1 MIGKIIAIEE
11 NLVYVKLD
19 LELDKFQNLVQLY
32 VTIQDKNMNNIIGEV
47 ISVKDNIAT
56 INLVGELNND
66 IFTAGVIRKP
76 SFDSIVKLVSKNKVP
91 LIIGENDYN
100 EREHLII
107 GKSPIYDSNV
117 TVRINKFFSEHFAI
131 FGSTGT
137 GKSCSISRIIQNLF
151 SKNDP
156 VPYKASFFIFDAYGE
171 YHNAFRDLNKRVP
184 EISFKSYTTNLK
196 DKNNELLRIPIWL
209 LSTDDICLLL
219 GAEKHS
225 QVLII
230 EKVLKLLSVFAK
242 DEEEVIKSKNDIIA
256 RALLDILSSGR
267 RSTQIRDQIV
277 SVLTNYYT
285 KELNLDTQI
294 IQPGYIRTLKQCLLI
309 DASGKMRDMEVVVE
323 FIQKFLDDNYE
334 LKLPDGSFKYTIDD
348 LKDAFDFALIS
359 EGVLKSDK
367 VYDEANIL
375 KVRMYALA
383 TGEERIYFDYPEYVN
398 REQYIRRLLTTSNN
412 HKAQIVNFNI
422 NYIDDRLAKNIV
434 KIYSKMLFDFT
445 KELEVRASF
454 PIHIILEEAHRYVQN
469 DNDKFLLGYNIF
481 ERITKEGRKYGILL
495 GLISQR
501 PSEISETAVSQCSNF
516 LIFKVIHP
524 VDVGYIKQ
532 MVPNVNEDIIKRM
545 QILQPGVC
553 IAFGNAFKL
562 PTVVKIDY
570 PNPAPSSE
578 SCNISENWFVTRKK

>member
-11 NLVYVKLD
+11 NFVYVKLD

-32 VTIQDKNMNNIIGEV
+32 VTIQDRNMNNIIGEI

-66 IFTAGVIRKP
+66 VFTAGVIRKP
-76 SFDSIVKLVSKNKVP
+76 SFDSVIKLVSKVKVP
-91 LIIGENDYN
+91 VILGESEYN
-100 EREHLII
+100 EKEHLII
-107 GKSPIYDSNV
+107 GKNPIYDSNV
-117 TVRINKFFSEHFAI
+117 TVRINKFFSGHFAV

-137 GKSCSISRIIQNLF
+137 GKSCCISRIIQNLF

-171 YHNAFRDLNKRVP
+171 YHNAFKDLNKKVP

-267 RSTQIRDQIV
+267 RSTQIRDQVI
-277 SVLTNYYT
+277 SILTNYHT

-294 IQPGYIRTLKQCLLI
+294 IQPGYIRTLKQCLHI
-309 DASGKMRDMEVVVE
+309 DSSGKMRDMEVVVE
-323 FIQKFLDDNYE
+323 FIQKFLDDDYE

-398 REQYIRRLLTTSNN
+398 REQYIRNLLTTNNN

-445 KELEVRASF
+445 KELENRASF

-495 GLISQR
+495 GIISQR
-501 PSEISETAVSQCSNF
+501 PSEISETAVSQSSNF

-524 VDVGYIKQ
+524 VDVEYIKQ
-532 MVPNVNEDIIKRM
+532 MVPNVNEEIIKRM

-553 IAFGNAFKL
+553 IAFGSAFKL

-578 SCNISENWFVTRKK
+578 SCNISENWFVTRKE